1 MDISIYLYILSSAET
16 LCLWIYLY
24 TYIFYLVRKHCVDGY
39 IYISIYLYILSSATS
54 WEEGRQQCLLQGAD
68 LAEMND
74 IEEQEQFTNYINE
87 WRKFFLN
94 ILFSEVFITAS
105 F

>member
-1 MDISIYLYILSSAET
+1 M
-16 LCLWIYLY
+16 
-24 TYIFYLVRKHCVDGY
+24 RKHCVYGY

-87 WRKFFLN
+87 WRKFFGTFYFRKFL
-94 ILFSEVFITAS
+94 LRLVFK
-105 F
+105 